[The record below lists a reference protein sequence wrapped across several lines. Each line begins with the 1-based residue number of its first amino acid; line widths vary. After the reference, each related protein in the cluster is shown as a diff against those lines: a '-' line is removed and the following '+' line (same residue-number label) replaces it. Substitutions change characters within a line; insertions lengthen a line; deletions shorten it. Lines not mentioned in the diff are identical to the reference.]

1 MCIRDSFEIV
11 NTIDF
16 MMRSFD
22 SSLLSVGGQTIFDD
36 PNAGG
41 SSKESEAIAYEVLY
55 RCELASLLKT
65 ETQIVYQ
72 DPGTITDFLVEVD
85 GLKVGVSVV
94 RAFAFMA
101 EYTVQDAFDKMTEKL
116 LDIQESTANVSP
128 ADAWEKQILAV
139 IAEKPENATNVVTA
153 LGMID
158 ASTRGDTIVVVTTTN
173 GDDAFIY

>member
-1 MCIRDSFEIV
+1 MTGSAPFEIV

-22 SSLLSVGGQTIFDD
+22 SSLLSPGGQTIFDD

-41 SSKESEAIAYEVLY
+41 SSKESEAIAYDVLY
-55 RCELASLLKT
+55 RCELATLLKT
-65 ETQIVYQ
+65 ETQIVYDTQ
-72 DPGTITDFLVEVD
+72 GTITDFLVEVD

-94 RAFAFMA
+94 RAFAFMT
-101 EYTVQDAFDKMTEKL
+101 EYTVQNAFDTMTDKL

-139 IAEKPENATNVVTA
+139 VAEKPENATNVVTA

-158 ASTRGDTIVVVTTTN
+158 TATRGDTIVVITTTN